1 VILVEFSLD
10 YPILRET
17 LETVPDARLVWERSD
32 ASDEHHVILCWLE
45 AASFVAVGPAFEDDR
60 TVDDWSLLTELPDRR
75 LYRVELADPGY
86 RASLYPAMVEESG
99 VNRRVVADAEGW
111 HLRVEFPTV
120 AAFERFRDACRAQGV
135 DIRLDRFL
143 TDSAGDD
150 REFGL
155 TPAQREILVA
165 AVETGYLDIPREAD
179 LAGLA
184 DELGISPNAASE
196 RFRRAVAALTRS
208 AICECQN

>member
-1 VILVEFSLD
+1 VILVEFTLD

-17 LETVPDARLVWERSD
+17 LRAVPESRLVWERSD
-32 ASDEHHVILCWLE
+32 AADERHVILFWLE
-45 AASFVAVGPAFEDDR
+45 APAFDAVEPAFGEDR

-86 RASLYPAMVEESG
+86 RASLYPVMVEESG
-99 VNRRVVADAEGW
+99 VNRRVVADADGW

-120 AAFERFRDACRAQGV
+120 EAFERFRDACREQGV
-135 DIRLDRFL
+135 DIRIDRFL
-143 TDSAGDD
+143 TDSAGGD

-155 TPAQREILVA
+155 TSAQRETLVA

-179 LAGLA
+179 LTDLA

-196 RFRRAVAALTRS
+196 RFRRAVRTLTRS
-208 AICECQN
+208 AIRECEE